1 MTDIVLNLFF
11 FISKIVGNTNSI
23 PLGIILW
30 IITLVFCFSF
40 IHLFAEDKI
49 IKGSMTAFLFLISL
63 FTFIPLTTSNAYPS
77 NITYEIKENKYTEIP
92 LEYYSIRENKHED
105 YIDYLSER
113 AINKYVATI
122 KYGSYNEII
131 DVVKV
136 NKKYNKPDNV
146 KNVDEKYL
154 TAKLKTVTIMPV
166 TVTTDWHGIKETYK
180 KYQVEETYDYQL
192 DQNKVSYEHD
202 KEKLKTI
209 LN

>member
-1 MTDIVLNLFF
+1 MTDIVLNTFF

-23 PLGIILW
+23 PFGILLW
-30 IITLVFCFSF
+30 IICLVCFFSF
-40 IHLFAEDKI
+40 GYLFVHDKI
-49 IKGSMTAFLFLISL
+49 IKGSIVAFLFLISL
-63 FTFIPLTTSNAYPS
+63 FTLIPLTTSNTYPS
-77 NITYEIKENKYTEIP
+77 NITYEIKENKYTEIQ

-122 KYGSYNEII
+122 KYGSYKEII

-154 TAKLKTVTIMPV
+154 TAKLKSVKIMPV
-166 TVTTDWHGIKETYK
+166 TVTTDWHGIKETYH
-180 KYQVEETYDYQL
+180 KYQVEETYEYRL
-192 DQNKVSYEHD
+192 DQDKISYEHD

>member
-122 KYGSYNEII
+122 KYGSYKEII

-154 TAKLKTVTIMPV
+154 TAKLKTVKIMPV
-166 TVTTDWHGIKETYK
+166 TVTTDWRGIKETYK